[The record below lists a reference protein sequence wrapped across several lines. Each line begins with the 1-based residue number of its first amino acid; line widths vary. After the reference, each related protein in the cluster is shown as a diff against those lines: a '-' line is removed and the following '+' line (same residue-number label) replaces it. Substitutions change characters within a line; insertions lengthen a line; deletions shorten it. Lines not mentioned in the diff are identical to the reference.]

1 MSNVASS
8 QTARRNSYVE
18 IAYEHLRDLILS
30 GELAPGNRV
39 TVQPLTE
46 TLSLSPTPIRT
57 ALAALERQGL
67 LEIHEH
73 RGYFVPKL
81 GRDDILEIYE
91 IREVIDSVASRR
103 VAQLEFRDDIVAALN
118 TLLSEQREAVATGNI
133 DRYRDLDVTFHRT
146 IWENSGNHRLLSLA
160 DNLLGQVRIGNNV
173 SSRVPGRVQIALEEH
188 AAIISA
194 LQKGSPKDAE
204 NATRTH
210 VREAAHALADHLEIK
225 HTRSAEAGV

>member
-1 MSNVASS
+1 MTAST
-8 QTARRNSYVE
+8 QTDRRNSYVE
-18 IAYEHLRDLILS
+18 IAYEHLRDLILT

-46 TLSLSPTPIRT
+46 ILKLSPTPIRT

-81 GRDDILEIYE
+81 GRKDILEIYE

-103 VAQLEFRDDIVAALN
+103 VAQLDERTDIIARLESLLQQQRKAVAAGDI
-118 TLLSEQREAVATGNI
+118 AT
-133 DRYRDLDVTFHRT
+133 YRDLDVTFHRT

-173 SSRVPGRVQIALEEH
+173 SSRVPGRVQIAIEEH
-188 AAIISA
+188 ASIIAALARGSA
-194 LQKGSPKDAE
+194 EDAE
-204 NATRTH
+204 SATRRH
-210 VREAAHALADHLEIK
+210 VREAAHALADYLTEQN
-225 HTRSAEAGV
+225 SAR

>member
-1 MSNVASS
+1 MIAST
-8 QTARRNSYVE
+8 QTDRRNSYVE
-18 IAYEHLRDLILS
+18 IAYEHLRDLILT

-46 TLSLSPTPIRT
+46 ILKLSPTPIRT

-81 GRDDILEIYE
+81 GRKDILEIYE

-103 VAQLEFRDDIVAALN
+103 VAQLDERTDIIARLESLLQEQRKAVAAGDI
-118 TLLSEQREAVATGNI
+118 AT
-133 DRYRDLDVTFHRT
+133 YRDLDVTFHRT

-173 SSRVPGRVQIALEEH
+173 SSRVPGRVQIAIEEH
-188 AAIISA
+188 ASIIAALARGSA
-194 LQKGSPKDAE
+194 EDAE
-204 NATRTH
+204 SATRRH
-210 VREAAHALADHLEIK
+210 VREAAHALADYLTEQN
-225 HTRSAEAGV
+225 SAR